1 MRRFYRRASVLG
13 WLALFLLALGG
24 CAGVPRARQEGYRE
38 LASWLETHALSEETL
53 AVQERTAWEP
63 LVESPLVTLPVGGD
77 ASALLDQLSEK
88 RPDYCVSLRSVA
100 WEGVLA
106 SPWFRE
112 HYRRVAATAAV
123 DDPATPVTLYR
134 YRPSPFEG
142 GEVMTLERTL
152 RDPAVGHLALQS
164 ARLSRRR
171 VAPGDPVYV
180 SVELA
185 GELREPLE
193 AVWRLHDLETDRRW
207 LQEVRAQP
215 GGLPTDAWPV
225 SGTVTARYVVAPSD
239 NLPPGDYALE
249 LAFRRPNGAPF
260 DEAVR
265 VATLF
270 HPPEVTRDP
279 PTPDH
284 PLEVSVGEDAAIAL
298 VGYDAPERLAPGE
311 TLRLALYWHVQA
323 VVEENLKV
331 FVHLFDPAGTLVAQ
345 TDGVPVDWS
354 YPTTAWQP
362 GEYIRDV
369 HVIPLAGE
377 LPRGDYQVVAGMYA
391 KEPDER
397 MPLRDAEGTS
407 VTEDAVPLYVLQVR

>member
-1 MRRFYRRASVLG
+1 MMGCYRRASVLR
-13 WLALFLLALGG
+13 WLALFLLAVSG
-24 CAGVPRARQEGYRE
+24 CTGVPRARQEGYRA
-38 LASWLETHALSEETL
+38 LAAWLETHALPDETL

-63 LVESPLVTLPVGGD
+63 LVELPLVTLPVGGD
-77 ASALLDQLSEK
+77 ASALLKRLNER

-112 HYRRVAATAAV
+112 RYRRVAARTAV
-123 DDPATPVTLYR
+123 DDPAAPLMLYR
-134 YRPSPFEG
+134 YYPSPFDG

-193 AVWRLHDLETDRRW
+193 AVWRLHDLETDRLW

-215 GGLPTDAWPV
+215 GGLPTDAWPI
-225 SGTVTARYVVAPSD
+225 SGTVTARYVVAPPD

-284 PLEVSVGEDAAIAL
+284 PLEVSVGEDEAIAL

-311 TLRLALYWHVQA
+311 TLQVALYWHAQA

-345 TDGVPVDWS
+345 SDGVPADWS

-377 LPRGDYQVVAGMYA
+377 LPRGDYRVVAGMYA
-391 KEPDER
+391 EESDER
-397 MPLRDAEGTS
+397 LPLRDAEDALLP
-407 VTEDAVPLYVLQVR
+407 EDAAELFLLRLR